1 MDDRR
6 VTRVILASGS
16 PRRLELLRSLG
27 LDVVVRRSGYGEPS
41 IAGVSPERLATLHAR
56 EKLASALRAAPESA
70 GADLPVIAADT
81 VVDAGGVALGKPA
94 DAGDAARML
103 RLLSG
108 REHRVHTAFALSLP
122 GVASPVE
129 ELSTA
134 LVRFYPLDDRE
145 IAEYV
150 ESGEPLDKAGGYGI
164 QGRAAALVES
174 IAGDFY
180 TVMGFPL
187 ARFVR
192 TMRRLGFSLPT
203 ANPVAPSTAASAAH
217 TMGAA
222 DFHVPGRT

>member
-1 MDDRR
+1 MHDRP
-6 VTRVILASGS
+6 VTRVVLASGS

-27 LDVVVRRSGYGEPS
+27 LDVIVKRSGYGEPS

-56 EKLASALRAAPESA
+56 EKLAKALHAPAES
-70 GADLPVIAADT
+70 ADLPVIAADT
-81 VVDAGGVALGKPA
+81 VVDAGGTALGKPA

-108 REHRVHTAFALSLP
+108 REHRVHTAFALALP
-122 GVASPVE
+122 GIASPVE

-150 ESGEPLDKAGGYGI
+150 QSGEPLDKAGGYGI

-203 ANPVAPSTAASAAH
+203 ANPVPPSTAASAAR
-217 TMGAA
+217 TEGAA